1 MIKNKLTEVNVL
13 VVYTYTLFDKIGE
26 VVFFY
31 AGVEQAS
38 KSSNDWNVFAISVKL
53 SGRVGMPI
61 NFWGCG
67 VSNT

>member
-38 KSSNDWNVFAISVKL
+38 KVPMTEMCLLFQ
-53 SGRVGMPI
+53 
-61 NFWGCG
+61 
-67 VSNT
+67 